1 MRTLLISVAITS
13 AAAAGVADAGQYTP
27 RVSNCR
33 PSLEAFIKYDGG
45 SGTKILED
53 HGGVGAVQEY
63 TIRWESGTVERVT
76 VGPAVGPA
84 VGPDGALAI
93 CVVAAKYV
101 RKDFL
106 PAGATR

>member
-13 AAAAGVADAGQYTP
+13 ALAANVAHAGQYTP

-76 VGPAVGPA
+76 VGPAVGP
-84 VGPDGALAI
+84 DGDLAI

-106 PAGATR
+106 PASATR

>member
-13 AAAAGVADAGQYTP
+13 ALAASVADAGQYTP

-45 SGTKILED
+45 NGTKILED

-76 VGPAVGPA
+76 VGPAVGP
-84 VGPDGALAI
+84 DGDLAI

-106 PAGATR
+106 PASATR